1 MIRLLTLALVAA
13 MTGSVSAQ
21 KQQTL
26 HSGYPIDPVPFTSV
40 KVTDS
45 FWGQRLKASREVT
58 IPLAFSKCEETGR
71 YENFVKATHLTD
83 DTGENYNGGKDNR
96 MQKAE
101 REIRD
106 KTSGGK
112 EQESLTRRK

>member
-1 MIRLLTLALVAA
+1 MGSEMCIRD
-13 MTGSVSAQ
+13 S
-21 KQQTL
+21 KKE
-26 HSGYPIDPVPFTSV
+26 SGR
-40 KVTDS
+40 
-45 FWGQRLKASREVT
+45 Q
-58 IPLAFSKCEETGR
+58 
-71 YENFVKATHLTD
+71 TD

>member
-1 MIRLLTLALVAA
+1 MKYCHVLAA
-13 MTGSVSAQ
+13 
-21 KQQTL
+21 
-26 HSGYPIDPVPFTSV
+26 YRN
-40 KVTDS
+40 VTNV
-45 FWGQRLKASREVT
+45 WKG
-58 IPLAFSKCEETGR
+58 
-71 YENFVKATHLTD
+71 
-83 DTGENYNGGKDNR
+83 DNR

>member
-1 MIRLLTLALVAA
+1 MNKRHYEHTLPNIR
-13 MTGSVSAQ
+13 GSLSN
-21 KQQTL
+21 TY
-26 HSGYPIDPVPFTSV
+26 SGR
-40 KVTDS
+40 
-45 FWGQRLKASREVT
+45 Q
-58 IPLAFSKCEETGR
+58 
-71 YENFVKATHLTD
+71 TD
-83 DTGENYNGGKDNR
+83 DTGENYNGGQDNR

>member
-1 MIRLLTLALVAA
+1 
-13 MTGSVSAQ
+13 
-21 KQQTL
+21 
-26 HSGYPIDPVPFTSV
+26 
-40 KVTDS
+40 
-45 FWGQRLKASREVT
+45 
-58 IPLAFSKCEETGR
+58 
-71 YENFVKATHLTD
+71 
-83 DTGENYNGGKDNR
+83 

>member
-1 MIRLLTLALVAA
+1 MI
-13 MTGSVSAQ
+13 
-21 KQQTL
+21 KKKIIK
-26 HSGYPIDPVPFTSV
+26 HKKESGR
-40 KVTDS
+40 
-45 FWGQRLKASREVT
+45 Q
-58 IPLAFSKCEETGR
+58 
-71 YENFVKATHLTD
+71 TD

>member
-1 MIRLLTLALVAA
+1 MGSEMCIR
-13 MTGSVSAQ
+13 
-21 KQQTL
+21 
-26 HSGYPIDPVPFTSV
+26 
-40 KVTDS
+40 DS
-45 FWGQRLKASREVT
+45 
-58 IPLAFSKCEETGR
+58 
-71 YENFVKATHLTD
+71 

>member
-1 MIRLLTLALVAA
+1 MHNCKTCSISTPTHVRVHYNI
-13 MTGSVSAQ
+13 
-21 KQQTL
+21 KKIIK
-26 HSGYPIDPVPFTSV
+26 HKKESGR
-40 KVTDS
+40 
-45 FWGQRLKASREVT
+45 Q
-58 IPLAFSKCEETGR
+58 
-71 YENFVKATHLTD
+71 TD